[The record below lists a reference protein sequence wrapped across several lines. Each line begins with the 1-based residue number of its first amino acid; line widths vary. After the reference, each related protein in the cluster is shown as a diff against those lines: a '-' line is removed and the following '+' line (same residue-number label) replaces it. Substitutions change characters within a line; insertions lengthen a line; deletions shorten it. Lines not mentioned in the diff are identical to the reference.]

1 VSVGQRGGPASPSGG
16 LRLDEDFHVHST
28 FSDDAAS
35 TVAENVAAAQ
45 ERGLSTL
52 CLADHVRR
60 DTAWLP
66 EFLGAVSAYR
76 QTPGLRVLS
85 GVEAKIL
92 DVTGRLDLPPSL
104 GDIDG
109 GSQDA
114 PDLVLI
120 ADHQFP
126 GEHGPLH
133 PSRLRA
139 AVEQEELAA
148 QDAIEQLVRATVRAA
163 VHAKNT
169 GIRPLVAHLF
179 SVLPKSGLAEDQ
191 VPPPLLRELAAG
203 LAASQAMVEVNEKW
217 RCPSARTIGA
227 LRAGRVPLVA
237 GSDSHHCR
245 DIGRYA
251 SVRAAG
257 AVGAAEAIAW

>member
-1 VSVGQRGGPASPSGG
+1 VSG

-35 TVAENVAAAQ
+35 TVAQNVATAQ
-45 ERGLSTL
+45 ERGLRTL
-52 CLADHVRR
+52 CLADHVRH

-76 QTPGLRVLS
+76 LIPGLRVLS

-92 DVTGRLDLPPSL
+92 DATGQLDLPPSL
-104 GDIDG
+104 GEVEG
-109 GSQDA
+109 GSQEA

-126 GEHGPLH
+126 GEHGPLA
-133 PSRLRA
+133 PARLRTA
-139 AVEQEELAA
+139 IERRELSA

-163 VHAKNT
+163 AQVQKS

-179 SVLPKSGLAEDQ
+179 SLLPKSGLTEDQ
-191 VPPPLLRELAAG
+191 VPPPLLRELATG
-203 LAASQAMVEVNEKW
+203 LAASRAMVEVNEKW
-217 RCPSARTIGA
+217 RCPSARTIGV
-227 LRAGRVPLVA
+227 LRAARVPIVA

-245 DIGRYA
+245 DVGVYR
-251 SVRAAG
+251 SVRLTLGAG
-257 AVGAAEAIAW
+257 ARA